1 MAERHYPINPMKK
14 SILFILLVV
23 FGVTLFAQNTL
34 DNIGLT
40 SSNYAASAYS
50 LRKLSTGY
58 VGSAIQVRR
67 SNDNTTQDIGF
78 LVNGNLDTDALTSFV
93 GSNSGFLTI
102 WYDQSG
108 NARNLAQANTDK
120 QPVIIAS
127 GVLYTRNTKPTVFF
141 QGEENGLAS
150 STYDGMEF
158 TTDYLT
164 TNPISVNLVAGS
176 KANQSSTH
184 LRRAIQGSN
193 NWLVGPYEDKHA
205 WFANDFNHKIIEPW
219 SISEV
224 EVFTVIQTSSTN
236 SSWRKSISQTTGNNN
251 GVPGRMNMGGSGAYN
266 EPLNGYISELIT
278 FTSSLSNTDRLTI
291 ENNQYGYYTAAP
303 TLTNFLNLTR
313 YRFDEAFSLTAP
325 TSNSNGSFSYSSSN
339 TAVATISGSTV
350 TIVGAGTTTITA
362 TQTANGNY
370 LSGSTTATLIV
381 NGVNNIITKTGK
393 ITENSN
399 DYVDKYGKIGGIE
412 AVSKSGSINRAKS
425 SYDGLTANNASSSA
439 YQIKQDYPSSTDGL
453 YWIRNAN
460 INGGTPFQI
469 YADMTTDGG
478 GWTLILTNASNSGW
492 TYANTIERNS
502 SSPSISTSYSIVG
515 WADYIKKSASGFQYM
530 LDAGTRRSYGGI
542 WTANGNY
549 SFTNGNNSQT
559 NITLNTKFGGWIYNN
574 DGIEER
580 MPWYSDCFGYL
591 TTSASCNDA
600 WWGTLVTNG
609 GWGPA
614 PWIAGGCT
622 GLDCLQDP
630 GTIWYWVR

>member
-1 MAERHYPINPMKK
+1 MKK
-14 SILFILLVV
+14 SILIIILVAIGLP
-23 FGVTLFAQNTL
+23 LAAQNIL

-50 LRKLSTGY
+50 LRKLSSTY
-58 VGSAIQVRR
+58 SGSAIQVRR
-67 SNDNTTQDIGF
+67 SNDNNTQDIGF
-78 LVNGNLDTDALTSFV
+78 TAGGNLDTDALTSFV
-93 GSNSGFLTI
+93 GSNTGYLTI

-108 NARNLAQANTDK
+108 NSRNLAQATTDK
-120 QPVIIAS
+120 QPVIIES
-127 GVLYTRNTKPTVFF
+127 GVIYTRNTKPTVFF

-150 STYDGMEF
+150 STYDGMACV
-158 TTDYLT
+158 TANYLT
-164 TNPISVNLVAGS
+164 SNPISVNLVAGS

-193 NWLVGPYEDKHA
+193 NWLVGPYQDKHSWYA
-205 WFANDFNHKIIEPW
+205 GGFNHNINEAW
-219 SISEV
+219 STTEV
-224 EVFTVIQTSSTN
+224 EIFTVIQTGSGN
-236 SSWRKSISQTTGNNN
+236 SSYRKSIAQTTANNN
-251 GVPGRMNMGGSGAYN
+251 GVPGVMNMGGSGAYN

-278 FTSSLSNTDRLTI
+278 FTLSLSNTDRLTI

-350 TIVGAGTTTITA
+350 TIVGPGTTTITA
-362 TQTANGNY
+362 TQAASGNY
-370 LSGSTTATLIV
+370 SSGNTTATLTV

-393 ITENSN
+393 ITDNSA
-399 DYVDKYGKIGGIE
+399 DYIDKYGKIGGTE
-412 AVSKSGSINRAKS
+412 AVSISGSINRTKS
-425 SYDGLTANNASSSA
+425 AFNGLSASNASSSA
-439 YQIKQDYPSSTDGL
+439 YQIKQDYPGSTDGL
-453 YWIRNAN
+453 YWIKNAN
-460 INGGTPFQI
+460 INGGNPFQI

-492 TYANTIERNS
+492 TYANTIERNT
-502 SSPSISTSYSIVG
+502 SSPSISSSYSIVG

-530 LDAGTRRSYGGI
+530 LDAGTRGSYGGI
-542 WTANGNY
+542 WTANGSY
-549 SFTNGNNSQT
+549 SFINGDNSQT
-559 NITLNTKFGGWIYNN
+559 NITLNTKFGGWVYNN

-580 MPWYSDCFGYL
+580 MPWYSNCSGYL
-591 TTSASCNDA
+591 TTSSSCNDA
-600 WWGTLVTNG
+600 WWGTLVANG
-609 GWGPA
+609 GWTPA
-614 PWIAGGCT
+614 PWIAGGCS

>member
-1 MAERHYPINPMKK
+1 MKK
-14 SILFILLVV
+14 SILIIILVAIGLP
-23 FGVTLFAQNTL
+23 LAAQNIL

-50 LRKLSTGY
+50 LRKLSSTY
-58 VGSAIQVRR
+58 SGSAIQVRR
-67 SNDNTTQDIGF
+67 SNDNNTQDIGF
-78 LVNGNLDTDALTSFV
+78 TAGGNLDTDALTSFV
-93 GSNSGFLTI
+93 GSNTGYLTI

-108 NARNLAQANTDK
+108 NSRNLAQATTDK
-120 QPVIIAS
+120 QPVIIES
-127 GVLYTRNTKPTVFF
+127 GVIYTRNTKPTVFF

-150 STYDGMEF
+150 STYDGMACV
-158 TTDYLT
+158 TANYLT
-164 TNPISVNLVAGS
+164 SNPISVNLVAGS

-193 NWLVGPYEDKHA
+193 NWLVGPYQDKHSWYA
-205 WFANDFNHKIIEPW
+205 GGFNHNINEAW
-219 SISEV
+219 STTEV
-224 EVFTVIQTSSTN
+224 EIFTVIQTGSGN
-236 SSWRKSISQTTGNNN
+236 SSYRKSIAQTTANNN
-251 GVPGRMNMGGSGAYN
+251 GVPGVMNMGGSGAYN

-278 FTSSLSNTDRLTI
+278 FTLSLSNTDRLTI

-350 TIVGAGTTTITA
+350 TIVGPGTTTITA
-362 TQTANGNY
+362 TQAASGNY
-370 LSGSTTATLIV
+370 SSGNTTATLTV

-393 ITENSN
+393 ITDNSA
-399 DYVDKYGKIGGIE
+399 DYIDKYGKIGGTE
-412 AVSKSGSINRAKS
+412 AVSISGSINRTKS
-425 SYDGLTANNASSSA
+425 AFNGLSASNASSSA
-439 YQIKQDYPSSTDGL
+439 YQIKQDYPGSTDGL
-453 YWIRNAN
+453 YWIKNAN
-460 INGGTPFQI
+460 INGGNPFQI

-492 TYANTIERNS
+492 TYANTIERNT

-530 LDAGTRRSYGGI
+530 LDAGTRGSYGGI
-542 WTANGNY
+542 WTANGSY
-549 SFTNGNNSQT
+549 SFINGDNSQT
-559 NITLNTKFGGWIYNN
+559 NITLNTKFGGWVYNN

-580 MPWYSDCFGYL
+580 MPWYSNCSGYL
-591 TTSASCNDA
+591 TTSSSCNDA
-600 WWGTLVTNG
+600 WWGTLVANG
-609 GWGPA
+609 GWTPA
-614 PWIAGGCT
+614 PWIAGGCS

>member
-1 MAERHYPINPMKK
+1 MKK
-14 SILFILLVV
+14 SILFIILIAISLP
-23 FGVTLFAQNTL
+23 LAAQNIL

-50 LRKLSTGY
+50 LRKLSSTY
-58 VGSAIQVRR
+58 SGSAIQVRR

-78 LVNGNLDTDALTSFV
+78 TAGGNLDTDALTSFV
-93 GSNSGFLTI
+93 GSNTGYLTI

-108 NARNLAQANTDK
+108 NSRNLAQATTDK
-120 QPVIIAS
+120 QPVIIES
-127 GVLYTRNTKPTVFF
+127 GVIYTRNTKPTVFF
-141 QGEENGLAS
+141 QGEENGLAA
-150 STYDGMEF
+150 STYDGMACV
-158 TTDYLT
+158 TANYLT
-164 TNPISVNLVAGS
+164 SNPISVNLVAGS

-193 NWLVGPYEDKHA
+193 NWLVGPYQDKHSWYA
-205 WFANDFNHKIIEPW
+205 GGFNHNINEAW
-219 SISEV
+219 STTEA
-224 EVFTVIQTSSTN
+224 EVFTVIQTGSGN
-236 SSWRKSISQTTGNNN
+236 SSYRKSVAQTTANNN
-251 GVPGRMNMGGSGAYN
+251 GVPGVMNMGGSGAYN

-278 FTSSLSNTDRLTI
+278 FTLSLSNTDRLTI

-350 TIVGAGTTTITA
+350 TIVGPGTTTITA
-362 TQTANGNY
+362 TQAASGNY
-370 LSGSTTATLIV
+370 SSGNTTATLTV

-393 ITENSN
+393 ITDNSA
-399 DYVDKYGKIGGIE
+399 DYIDKYGKIGGTE
-412 AVSKSGSINRAKS
+412 AVSISGSINRTKS
-425 SYDGLTANNASSSA
+425 AFNGLSASNASSSA
-439 YQIKQDYPSSTDGL
+439 YQIKQDFPSSTDGL
-453 YWIRNAN
+453 YWIKNAN

-492 TYANTIERNS
+492 TYANTIERNT

-530 LDAGTRRSYGGI
+530 LDAGTRGSYGGI
-542 WTANGNY
+542 WTANGSY
-549 SFTNGNNSQT
+549 SFINGDNSQT
-559 NITLNTKFGGWIYNN
+559 NITLNTKFGGWVYNN

-580 MPWYSDCFGYL
+580 MPWYSNCSGYL
-591 TTSASCNDA
+591 TTSSSCNDA
-600 WWGTLVTNG
+600 WWGTLVANG
-609 GWGPA
+609 GWTPA
-614 PWIAGGCT
+614 PWIAGGCS